1 MEMDRT
7 TREGQSHWLGDSLE
21 QLRRVLARA
30 REEEAAFLPNFC
42 SGSVILNVVVI
53 AELLAIIFTLVT
65 RRISV
70 SVIQDFVMISLFVQW
85 IALTSAGALCLAR
98 ARLGRLS
105 HLRALIMA
113 YLLLL
118 CVTFIVS
125 EAAVWILAAFEWIS
139 SPRPEWYSYFHVQNL
154 SVSAIVNALALRYFL
169 AKHELQQRTV
179 SEARAK
185 MQALQSRLRPHFLFN
200 SMNIIASLIR
210 SAPSKAEEAI
220 EDVAD
225 LFRMMLGDSENLV
238 PVKNEIAVAQKYLSL
253 ETLRLDNRLRIS
265 WDVGR
270 FRRTAVMPVLML
282 QPLLE
287 HAIYHGVEALESG
300 GTINIKLW
308 EDDEM
313 IRIAIDHPEAE
324 VSSRRSSK
332 TEYNVLDDIRK
343 RLQNHYGDAASLS
356 VDKRDGRFELNLALP
371 ARGGKP

>member
-1 MEMDRT
+1 MDRT
-7 TREGQSHWLGDSLE
+7 TRERQGGWLGDSLE
-21 QLRRVLARA
+21 QLRRTLARA

-42 SGSVILNVVVI
+42 SGPVILNVVVI
-53 AELLAIIFTLVT
+53 AEMLAIVFTLVT

-85 IALTSAGALCLAR
+85 IALASAAALCLAR
-98 ARLGRLS
+98 TRLGGLS
-105 HLRALIMA
+105 RLRALIMA

-118 CVTFIVS
+118 CVTFLVS

-179 SEARAK
+179 SEARAT

-225 LFRMMLGDSENLV
+225 LFRMMLGDAENLV

-253 ETLRLDNRLRIS
+253 ETLRLDNRLRVH
-265 WDVGR
+265 WDVAR

-287 HAIYHGVEALESG
+287 HAIYHGIEALESG

-308 EDDEM
+308 EEDEM
-313 IRIAIDHPEAE
+313 IRIAIDHPGAA
-324 VSSRRSSK
+324 VSARRAAR
-332 TEYNVLDDIRK
+332 TEHNVLDDIRK
-343 RLQNHYGDAASLS
+343 RLQNHYGDAASIS
-356 VDKRDGRFELNLALP
+356 VEKREGRFELNLALP